1 MKVVFLSNYFTPHQR
16 GLSDALFE
24 ATEGN
29 YTFVATVQPEQD
41 RRDLGWDVDD
51 LPKYVVNAS
60 ELISEDL
67 SSLLLDAD
75 VLITGSAPE
84 ELVRP
89 RIKERKLV
97 FRYSERPLKHGKEPL
112 KAPVRYAKWHRM
124 NPASAPIYL
133 LSAGKYAA
141 EDYAR
146 YGLFKGRAYRWGY
159 FPPARYHDVASLMAN
174 RCGDEILWCGR
185 FLDWKRPH
193 DAFSV
198 MQKLKDLGV
207 NAKLSMVGTGPEL
220 EALRA
225 RAREAGLSDLVAV
238 EPSMPYEVLLDRMEQ
253 AQVLLFTSG
262 YEEGWGA
269 VLNDA
274 MDAGCAVV
282 ASDAA
287 GSTSYLIENGK
298 NGYSYPTGEVDAAAE
313 LVEKLLSDDALRARI
328 GANAYR
334 TIAETWNCD
343 AAAQR
348 LLSLAEAIRAGEPT
362 PDLYADGPCSLI
374 KGPEQ

>member
-1 MKVVFLSNYFTPHQR
+1 
-16 GLSDALFE
+16 
-24 ATEGN
+24 
-29 YTFVATVQPEQD
+29 
-41 RRDLGWDVDD
+41 
-51 LPKYVVNAS
+51 
-60 ELISEDL
+60 
-67 SSLLLDAD
+67 
-75 VLITGSAPE
+75 
-84 ELVRP
+84 
-89 RIKERKLV
+89 
-97 FRYSERPLKHGKEPL
+97 
-112 KAPVRYAKWHRM
+112 
-124 NPASAPIYL
+124 
-133 LSAGKYAA
+133 
-141 EDYAR
+141 
-146 YGLFKGRAYRWGY
+146 
-159 FPPARYHDVASLMAN
+159 
-174 RCGDEILWCGR
+174 
-185 FLDWKRPH
+185 
-193 DAFSV
+193 